1 MNKQA
6 MNIPAKAWR
15 DKKSLPKRILAI
27 RTQAM
32 GDVMITLPYLQHLR
46 RSLPSSVRLDLLT
59 RVETD
64 PVPRN
69 IDLFDE
75 VYSIGGGRHLKR
87 IFVLALWKLPR
98 LLLRR
103 YDVVIDL
110 QNNNYS
116 KIIRRVLRP
125 KAWAVFDKLSPIAA
139 GERTRLTI
147 EAIGLGKCAL
157 DTAFRLKSRDK
168 GLVLLKEAGW
178 NGSDELVV
186 LNPAGL
192 NATRNW
198 PVQNY
203 TEFARLWLE
212 QKPATRFLVLGTA
225 FIDKKRDRLK
235 EALGDKLFDLV
246 GQTSPLEAFEIL
258 QRATLVLS
266 EDSGLMHMAWVS
278 GIPTLVLFGSTRS
291 YWSRPL
297 GPHSFFL
304 DSSDLPCGNCMDSV
318 CRWGDNHC
326 LTRYTPAL
334 VLQHAFSLVRF
345 PVLTT

>member
-1 MNKQA
+1 
-6 MNIPAKAWR
+6 MNIPANPWKN
-15 DKKSLPKRILAI
+15 KKRLPGRILAI

-46 RSLPSSVRLDLLT
+46 RSLPSSVKLDLLT

-64 PVPRN
+64 PIPRN
-69 IDLFDE
+69 IELFDN
-75 VYSIGGGRHLKR
+75 VYSLGGGRKLKL
-87 IFVLALWKLPR
+87 IFLLALLQLPR

-116 KIIRRVLRP
+116 EIIRRVLRP
-125 KAWAVFDKLSPIAA
+125 KAWAVFDKTSPIAA

-147 EAIGLGKCAL
+147 QAIGLGECQM
-157 DTAFRLKSRDK
+157 DTNFRLKHGDK
-168 GLVLLKEAGW
+168 GLSLLKKSGW

-198 PVQNY
+198 PMQNY
-203 TEFARLWLE
+203 IAFARLWLE
-212 QKPATRFLVLGTA
+212 QRPATRFIVLGTA
-225 FIDKKRDRLK
+225 FIDEKRKMLSK
-235 EALGDKLFDLV
+235 ALGDRLFDLV
-246 GQTSPLEAFEIL
+246 GQTSPLEAFEVL
-258 QRATLVLS
+258 QHATLVLS

-278 GIPTLVLFGSTRS
+278 GVPTLVLFGSTRS

-297 GPHSFFL
+297 GKHSFFF
-304 DSSDLPCGNCMDSV
+304 DSSDLPCGNCMAPI
-318 CRWGDNHC
+318 CRWGDNRC
-326 LTRYTPAL
+326 MTRHTPEQ
-334 VLQHAFSLVRF
+334 VLRHANHLIYRSNAMG
-345 PVLTT
+345 

>member
-1 MNKQA
+1 MKSQA
-6 MNIPAKAWR
+6 VNIPAKAW
-15 DKKSLPKRILAI
+15 KGPAFPKRILAI

-46 RSLPSSVRLDLLT
+46 RSLPASVELDLLT

-69 IDLFDE
+69 VELFDK

-87 IFVLALWKLPR
+87 IFLLALLKLPR
-98 LLLRR
+98 LLMRR

-116 KIIRRVLRP
+116 GIIRKMLRP
-125 KAWAVFDKLSPIAA
+125 KAWSVFDKRSPIAA

-157 DTAFRLKSRDK
+157 DTAFSLKSADK
-168 GLVLLKEAGW
+168 GSGILMQAGW

-192 NATRNW
+192 NPTRNW
-198 PVQNY
+198 PIQCYVD
-203 TEFARLWLE
+203 FARRWLE
-212 QKPATRFLVLGTA
+212 ERPATRFLLLGTA
-225 FIDKKRDRLK
+225 FIDKKREYLREK
-235 EALGDKLFDLV
+235 LGESLFDLV

-258 QRATLVLS
+258 QRATMVLS

-278 GIPTLVLFGSTRS
+278 GIPTLALFGSSRS
-291 YWSRPL
+291 DWSRPL
-297 GPHSFFL
+297 GPHSYFL
-304 DSSDLPCGNCMDSV
+304 DSSDLPCANCLGAV

-326 LTRYTPAL
+326 MTRYTPEQ
-334 VLQHAFSLVRF
+334 VLQHAFSLLRF
-345 PVLTT
+345 PLVTT

>member
-1 MNKQA
+1 
-6 MNIPAKAWR
+6 MNIPAKAWG
-15 DKKSLPKRILAI
+15 DKAPPKRILAI

-46 RSLPSSVRLDLLT
+46 RSLPSSVKLDLLT

-64 PVPRN
+64 PIPRN
-69 IDLFDE
+69 IELFDKI
-75 VYSIGGGRHLKR
+75 YSIGGGRHLKR
-87 IFVLALWKLPR
+87 IFLLALLKLPR

-116 KIIRRVLRP
+116 EIIRKALRP
-125 KAWAVFDKLSPIAA
+125 KAWSVFDKRSPIAA

-157 DTAFRLKSRDK
+157 DTAFRFKSVGR
-168 GLVLLKEAGW
+168 GLELLKEAGW

-198 PVQNY
+198 PIQNY
-203 TEFARLWLE
+203 IAFACRWLE
-212 QKPATRFLVLGTA
+212 QRPATRFLVLGTA
-225 FIDKKRDRLK
+225 FIDKKRERLK
-235 EALGDKLFDLV
+235 EALGQRMFDLV

-258 QRATLVLS
+258 QRATMVLS

-278 GIPTLVLFGSTRS
+278 GIPTLALFGSSRS
-291 YWSRPL
+291 DWSRPL
-297 GPHSFFL
+297 GPHSSFL
-304 DSSDLPCGNCMDSV
+304 DSADLPCGNCMDAV

-326 LTRYTPAL
+326 MTRYTPEQ
-334 VLQHAFSLVRF
+334 VLQHAFSLLRF
-345 PVLTT
+345 PLVTTNP

>member
-1 MNKQA
+1 MK
-6 MNIPAKAWR
+6 ISAKAWTDNER
-15 DKKSLPKRILAI
+15 LPRRILAI

-59 RVETD
+59 REETD

-69 IDLFDE
+69 IDLFDN

-87 IFVLALWKLPR
+87 IFLLALLQLPR
-98 LLLRR
+98 LLLQR

-110 QNNNYS
+110 QNNDYS
-116 KIIRRVLRP
+116 EIIRRVLRP
-125 KAWAVFDKLSPIAA
+125 KAWAVFDKTSPVAA

-147 EAIGLGKCAL
+147 EAIGLGECEM
-157 DTAFRLKSRDK
+157 DTDFRLKHEDE
-168 GLVLLKEAGW
+168 GLVLLRNTGW

-198 PVQNY
+198 PIQNY
-203 TEFARLWLE
+203 VSFARLWLE
-212 QKPATRFLVLGTA
+212 QRPATRFMVLGTG
-225 FIDKKRDRLK
+225 FIDEKRKLLKK
-235 EALGDKLFDLV
+235 ALGDRLFDLV
-246 GQTSPLEAFEIL
+246 GQTSPLEAFEVL
-258 QRATLVLS
+258 QHATLVLS

-278 GIPTLVLFGSTRS
+278 GVPTLVLFGSTRS

-297 GPHSFFL
+297 GKHSFFL
-304 DSSDLPCGNCMDSV
+304 DSSDLPCGNCMESV
-318 CRWGDNHC
+318 CRWGDNRC
-326 LTRYTPAL
+326 MTRYLPDQ
-334 VLQHAFSLVRF
+334 VLRHAFSLLQI
-345 PVLTT
+345 PELIT

>member
-1 MNKQA
+1 MIDQKV
-6 MNIPAKAWR
+6 NIPAKAWR
-15 DKKSLPKRILAI
+15 GESFPKRILAI

-46 RSLPSSVRLDLLT
+46 RSLPASVRIDLLT

-69 IDLFDE
+69 IELFDE
-75 VYSIGGGRHLKR
+75 VYSIGGGRQLKR
-87 IFVLALWKLPR
+87 IFLLALLKLPR

-116 KIIRRVLRP
+116 EIIRRVLRP
-125 KAWAVFDKLSPIAA
+125 KAWSVFDKRSPIAA

-147 EAIGLGKCAL
+147 EAVGLGKCAL
-157 DTAFRLKSRDK
+157 DTDLRLKSDGR
-168 GLVLLKEAGW
+168 GLLLLKEAGW

-198 PVQNY
+198 PIQYYVDLAWQ
-203 TEFARLWLE
+203 WLA
-212 QKPATRFLVLGTA
+212 QRPATRFLVLGTA
-225 FIDKKRDRLK
+225 FIDKKRERLK
-235 EALGDKLFDLV
+235 DALGESLFDLV

-278 GIPTLVLFGSTRS
+278 GIPTLALFGSSRS
-291 YWSRPL
+291 DWSRPL
-297 GPHSFFL
+297 GPHSLCL
-304 DSSDLPCGNCMDSV
+304 DSSDLPCGSCMDSV

-326 LTRYTPAL
+326 MTRYTPEQ
-334 VLQHAFSLVRF
+334 VLQHAFNLIQGIYAMG
-345 PVLTT
+345 

>member
-1 MNKQA
+1 MNGEA
-6 MNIPAKAWR
+6 YIPAKAWR
-15 DKKSLPKRILAI
+15 RKDLPKRILAI

-46 RSLPSSVRLDLLT
+46 RSLPASVKLDLLT

-69 IDLFDE
+69 IELFDK

-87 IFVLALWKLPR
+87 IFLLALLKLPI

-116 KIIRRVLRP
+116 GIIRRMLRP
-125 KAWAVFDKLSPIAA
+125 KAWSVFDKRSPIAA

-147 EAIGLGKCAL
+147 ERVGLGKCAL
-157 DTAFRLKSRDK
+157 DTAFRLKSGDR
-168 GLVLLKEAGW
+168 GFALLKQAGW

-198 PVQNY
+198 PIRYYVDL
-203 TEFARLWLE
+203 AHRWLE

-225 FIDKKRDRLK
+225 FIDKKREALK
-235 EALGDKLFDLV
+235 EALGSSLFDLV

-258 QRATLVLS
+258 QRATIILS
-266 EDSGLMHMAWVS
+266 EDSGLMHMAWVT
-278 GIPTLVLFGSTRS
+278 GIPTLALFGSSRS
-291 YWSRPL
+291 DWSRPL

-304 DSSDLPCGNCMDSV
+304 DSSDLPCGNCMEAV
-318 CRWGDNHC
+318 CRRGDNYC
-326 LTRYTPAL
+326 MTRYTPEL
-334 VLQHAFSLVRF
+334 VLQHAFSLLHVQ
-345 PVLTT
+345 LATT